1 MYDNIAV
8 HQKVMSRSAFNMTM
22 GATTPPTI
30 DDRFENMII
39 SPERVLEMLG
49 RRKVGEVSFEQS
61 EQGDARRLLLHV
73 EKVAIE
79 NKRLQEKTE
88 ASYLE
93 SVSHHLHEILLGE
106 LTEQLSY
113 TDELVQNVLN
123 LPENIGELLDALS
136 VRACSVSKL
145 EPIAATMPW
154 LYDELIVV
162 VNTPQFRRKD
172 SRGRIIVVE
181 TLRTALSFLGIE
193 NLRTL
198 IPSLILK
205 RAMPQIT
212 DPYPLIK
219 QKLTPYATGVAI
231 TAKRLAALSDLNKN
245 QAYTLAMLSNLGRC
259 VVTRLYFK
267 LFDKIQLHLLQE
279 CQKDK
284 EQKRH
289 EALLKVAPSANHLIA
304 LQQEFADAVSA
315 DILEWMHLMRLPIAE
330 PMRACADKVPA
341 QSKTLSKILHQA
353 RTYTQIRML
362 HQLKLVEMKEVKPL
376 FMEQRYPAGALEKLK
391 NIDIFTLPLVKNEE
405 NH

>member
-1 MYDNIAV
+1 
-8 HQKVMSRSAFNMTM
+8 MTM

-106 LTEQLSY
+106 LTEQLGY

-123 LPENIGELLDALS
+123 LPEDIGELLDALS
-136 VRACSVSKL
+136 VKACSVSKL

-154 LYDELIVV
+154 LCDELIVV

-219 QKLTPYATGVAI
+219 QKLTPYTTGVAI
-231 TAKRLAALSDLNKN
+231 TAKRLAALTDLNKN

-304 LQQEFADAVSA
+304 LQQEFADAISA

-330 PMRACADKVPA
+330 PMRACADKAPA
-341 QSKTLSKILHQA
+341 QPKTLSKVLHQA

>member
-1 MYDNIAV
+1 
-8 HQKVMSRSAFNMTM
+8 MTM

-136 VRACSVSKL
+136 VKACSVSKL

-219 QKLTPYATGVAI
+219 QKLTPYTTGVAI
-231 TAKRLAALSDLNKN
+231 TAKRLAALTDLNK
-245 QAYTLAMLSNLGRC
+245 
-259 VVTRLYFK
+259 TRLIP
-267 LFDKIQLHLLQE
+267 LRCLVIWG
-279 CQKDK
+279 
-284 EQKRH
+284 
-289 EALLKVAPSANHLIA
+289 V
-304 LQQEFADAVSA
+304 VS
-315 DILEWMHLMRLPIAE
+315 
-330 PMRACADKVPA
+330 
-341 QSKTLSKILHQA
+341 
-353 RTYTQIRML
+353 
-362 HQLKLVEMKEVKPL
+362 
-376 FMEQRYPAGALEKLK
+376 
-391 NIDIFTLPLVKNEE
+391 
-405 NH
+405 

>member
-391 NIDIFTLPLVKNEE
+391 EMDIFTLPLVKNDE
-405 NH
+405 HH

>member
-1 MYDNIAV
+1 
-8 HQKVMSRSAFNMTM
+8 MTM

-106 LTEQLSY
+106 LTEQLNY

-341 QSKTLSKILHQA
+341 QSKTLSKTLHQA

-391 NIDIFTLPLVKNEE
+391 EIDIFTLPLVKNDE
-405 NH
+405 HH

>member
-1 MYDNIAV
+1 
-8 HQKVMSRSAFNMTM
+8 MTM
-22 GATTPPTI
+22 GATTSPTI
-30 DDRFENMII
+30 DDRFENMVI

-49 RRKVGEVSFEQS
+49 KRKVGQVSFEQS

-136 VRACSVSKL
+136 VKACSVSKL

-219 QKLTPYATGVAI
+219 QKLTHYSTGVAL
-231 TAKRLAALSDLNKN
+231 TAKRLAAMSDLNKN
-245 QAYTLAMLSNLGRC
+245 QAYTLAMISNLGRC
-259 VVTRLYFK
+259 AVTRLYFK

-289 EALLKVAPSANHLIA
+289 EALLKIAPSANHLIA

-315 DILEWMHLMRLPIAE
+315 DILEWMHFTRLPIAQ
-330 PMRACADKVPA
+330 PMRDCADKQPS
-341 QSKTLSKILHQA
+341 QPKTLSKILHQA
-353 RTYTQIRML
+353 RIYTQIRML
-362 HQLKLVEMKEVKPL
+362 HQLKLVDIKEVKPL
-376 FMEQRYPAGALEKLK
+376 FSEQRYPAGALEKLK
-391 NIDIFTLPLVKNEE
+391 SMDIFTLPLVKNEDE
-405 NH
+405 R

>member
-8 HQKVMSRSAFNMTM
+8 HQKVMTKSTFNMTM
-22 GATTPPTI
+22 GAITPPTI
-30 DDRFENMII
+30 DDRFENMLI
-39 SPERVLEMLG
+39 SPERVLKMLG
-49 RRKVGEVSFEQS
+49 RGKVGVVSFEQS
-61 EQGDARRLLLHV
+61 EQGHARRRLLHV

-88 ASYLE
+88 ASYIE
-93 SVSHHLHEILLGE
+93 SVNHYLHEILLGE
-106 LTEQLSY
+106 LTEQLRY
-113 TDELVQNVLN
+113 TGELVQHVLN
-123 LPENIGELLDALS
+123 LPENVGELLDALS
-136 VRACSVSKL
+136 VKACSVSKL

-154 LYDELIVV
+154 LYEELIAV
-162 VNTPQFRRKD
+162 VNTPRFRRKD

-181 TLRTALSFLGIE
+181 SLRSALSFLGIE

-198 IPSLILK
+198 IPSLIIK

-219 QKLTPYATGVAI
+219 QKLTSYVTGVAI
-231 TAKRLAALSDLNKN
+231 TAKRLATLTDLNKN

-284 EQKRH
+284 EQKRY
-289 EALLKVAPSANHLIA
+289 EALLRVAPSANHLIA
-304 LQQEFADAVSA
+304 LQQEFADAISA
-315 DILEWMHLMRLPIAE
+315 DIMEWMRLTRLSVAE
-330 PMRACADKVPA
+330 PMRACADNIPS
-341 QSKTLSKILHQA
+341 QSKTLSKVLHQA
-353 RTYTQIRML
+353 RAYTQIRML

-376 FMEQRYPAGALEKLK
+376 LTEQNYPAGALEKLK
-391 NIDIFTLPLVKNEE
+391 EIDIFTLLLVKNEE

>member
-1 MYDNIAV
+1 
-8 HQKVMSRSAFNMTM
+8 MTM

-30 DDRFENMII
+30 DDRFENMIV

-49 RRKVGEVSFEQS
+49 KRKVGQVSFEQS

-113 TDELVQNVLN
+113 TDELVQKVLN

-136 VRACSVSKL
+136 VKACSVSKL
-145 EPIAATMPW
+145 EPIVATMPW

-162 VNTPQFRRKD
+162 VNTPRFRRKD

-219 QKLTPYATGVAI
+219 QKLTQYSTGIAL
-231 TAKRLAALSDLNKN
+231 TAKRLATLSDLNKN
-245 QAYTLAMLSNLGRC
+245 QAYVLAMVSNLGRC
-259 VVTRLYFK
+259 AVTRLYFK

-289 EALLKVAPSANHLIA
+289 EALLKIAPSANHLIA
-304 LQQEFADAVSA
+304 LQQEFADAISA
-315 DILEWMHLMRLPIAE
+315 DILEWMHFTRLPIAQ
-330 PMRACADKVPA
+330 PMRACADKQPA
-341 QSKTLSKILHQA
+341 QAKTLCKILHQA
-353 RTYTQIRML
+353 RAYTQIRML
-362 HQLKLVEMKEVKPL
+362 HQLKLVDIKEVKPL
-376 FMEQRYPAGALEKLK
+376 FAEQKYPAGALEALK
-391 NIDIFTLPLVKNEE
+391 STDIFTLPLVKNEDSY
-405 NH
+405 

>member
-1 MYDNIAV
+1 
-8 HQKVMSRSAFNMTM
+8 MTM
-22 GATTPPTI
+22 GAATPPTI
-30 DDRFENMII
+30 DDRFENLII

-49 RRKVGEVSFEQS
+49 KRKVGEVSFEQS

-113 TDELVQNVLN
+113 TEELVQNVLN

-136 VRACSVSKL
+136 VKACSVSKL
-145 EPIAATMPW
+145 EPIVATMPW

-219 QKLTPYATGVAI
+219 QKLTHYSIGVAL
-231 TAKRLAALSDLNKN
+231 TAKRLASLSNLNKN
-245 QAYTLAMLSNLGRC
+245 QTYVLAIVSNLGRC
-259 VVTRLYFK
+259 AVTRLYFK

-289 EALLKVAPSANHLIA
+289 EALLKIAPSANHLIA

-315 DILEWMHLMRLPIAE
+315 DILEWMHFTRLPIAQ
-330 PMRACADKVPA
+330 PMRACADKQPA
-341 QSKTLSKILHQA
+341 KVNTLSKILHQA
-353 RTYTQIRML
+353 RAYAQIRML
-362 HQLKLVEMKEVKPL
+362 HQLKLVDIKEVKPL
-376 FMEQRYPAGALEKLK
+376 FAEQNYPTGALEALK
-391 NIDIFTLPLVKNEE
+391 STDIFTLPLVKSEDS
-405 NH
+405 

>member
-1 MYDNIAV
+1 
-8 HQKVMSRSAFNMTM
+8 
-22 GATTPPTI
+22 
-30 DDRFENMII
+30 
-39 SPERVLEMLG
+39 
-49 RRKVGEVSFEQS
+49 KVGEVSFEQS

-136 VRACSVSKL
+136 VKACSVSKL

-219 QKLTPYATGVAI
+219 QKLTPYTTGVAI
-231 TAKRLAALSDLNKN
+231 TAKRLAALTDLNKN

-341 QSKTLSKILHQA
+341 QPKTLSKVLHQA

-391 NIDIFTLPLVKNEE
+391 TIDIFTLPLVKNEE

>member
-391 NIDIFTLPLVKNEE
+391 EIDIFTLPLVKNDE
-405 NH
+405 HH

>member
-1 MYDNIAV
+1 
-8 HQKVMSRSAFNMTM
+8 MTM

-106 LTEQLSY
+106 LTEQLNY

-219 QKLTPYATGVAI
+219 QKLTPYATGVGI
-231 TAKRLAALSDLNKN
+231 TAKRLAALGDLNKN

-341 QSKTLSKILHQA
+341 QSKTLSKTLHQA

-391 NIDIFTLPLVKNEE
+391 EIDIFTLPLVKNDE
-405 NH
+405 HH

>member
-1 MYDNIAV
+1 M
-8 HQKVMSRSAFNMTM
+8 
-22 GATTPPTI
+22 
-30 DDRFENMII
+30 
-39 SPERVLEMLG
+39 
-49 RRKVGEVSFEQS
+49 
-61 EQGDARRLLLHV
+61 
-73 EKVAIE
+73 
-79 NKRLQEKTE
+79 
-88 ASYLE
+88 
-93 SVSHHLHEILLGE
+93 SHHLHEILLGE

-136 VRACSVSKL
+136 VKACSVSKL

-219 QKLTPYATGVAI
+219 QKLTHYSTGVAL
-231 TAKRLAALSDLNKN
+231 TAKRLAAMSDLNKN
-245 QAYTLAMLSNLGRC
+245 QAYTLAMISNLGRC
-259 VVTRLYFK
+259 AVTRLYFK

-289 EALLKVAPSANHLIA
+289 EALLKIAPSANHLIA

-315 DILEWMHLMRLPIAE
+315 DILEWMHFTRLPIAQ
-330 PMRACADKVPA
+330 PMRDCDDKQPS
-341 QSKTLSKILHQA
+341 QPKTLSKILHQA

-362 HQLKLVEMKEVKPL
+362 HQLKLVDIKEVKPL
-376 FMEQRYPAGALEKLK
+376 FSEQRYPAGALEKLK
-391 NIDIFTLPLVKNEE
+391 SMDIFTLPLVKNEDE
-405 NH
+405 R

>member
-1 MYDNIAV
+1 
-8 HQKVMSRSAFNMTM
+8 MTM

-30 DDRFENMII
+30 DDRFENMVI

-49 RRKVGEVSFEQS
+49 KRKVGQVSFEQS
-61 EQGDARRLLLHV
+61 EQGDARRRLLHV

-93 SVSHHLHEILLGE
+93 SVSHHLHEVLLGE

-136 VRACSVSKL
+136 VKACSVSKL

-219 QKLTPYATGVAI
+219 QKLTQYSTGVAL

-245 QAYTLAMLSNLGRC
+245 QAYTLAMVSNLGRC
-259 VVTRLYFK
+259 AVTRLYFK

-289 EALLKVAPSANHLIA
+289 EALLKIAPSANHLIA

-315 DILEWMHLMRLPIAE
+315 DILEWMHFTRLPIAQ
-330 PMRACADKVPA
+330 PMRDCADKQPT
-341 QSKTLSKILHQA
+341 QPKTLSKILHQA

-362 HQLKLVEMKEVKPL
+362 HQLKLVDIKEVKPL
-376 FMEQRYPAGALEKLK
+376 FSEQRYPAGALEKLK
-391 NIDIFTLPLVKNEE
+391 SMDIFTLPLVKSEDE
-405 NH
+405 R

>member
-1 MYDNIAV
+1 
-8 HQKVMSRSAFNMTM
+8 MTM

-106 LTEQLSY
+106 LTEQLNY

-219 QKLTPYATGVAI
+219 QKLTPYATGVGI
-231 TAKRLAALSDLNKN
+231 TAKRLAALGDLNKN

-330 PMRACADKVPA
+330 PMRACADTVPA
-341 QSKTLSKILHQA
+341 QSKTLSKTLHQA

-391 NIDIFTLPLVKNEE
+391 TIDIFTLPLVKNEE

>member
-1 MYDNIAV
+1 
-8 HQKVMSRSAFNMTM
+8 MTM

-106 LTEQLSY
+106 LTEQLNY

-315 DILEWMHLMRLPIAE
+315 DILEWMHLMRLPIAD

-391 NIDIFTLPLVKNEE
+391 EIDIFTLPLVKNDE
-405 NH
+405 HH

>member
-1 MYDNIAV
+1 M
-8 HQKVMSRSAFNMTM
+8 
-22 GATTPPTI
+22 
-30 DDRFENMII
+30 
-39 SPERVLEMLG
+39 
-49 RRKVGEVSFEQS
+49 
-61 EQGDARRLLLHV
+61 
-73 EKVAIE
+73 
-79 NKRLQEKTE
+79 
-88 ASYLE
+88 
-93 SVSHHLHEILLGE
+93 
-106 LTEQLSY
+106 TEQLSY

-219 QKLTPYATGVAI
+219 QKLTRYSTGVAM
-231 TAKRLAALSDLNKN
+231 TTKRLGIINDINKN
-245 QAYTLAMLSNLGRC
+245 TAYTLGMLSNLGRC
-259 VVTRLYFK
+259 AVTRLYFK
-267 LFDKIQLHLLQE
+267 LFDKIQLHLLKE

-289 EALLKVAPSANHLIA
+289 EALLKITPSANHLIA
-304 LQQEFADAVSA
+304 MQQEFADAVSA
-315 DILEWMHLMRLPIAE
+315 DIMEWMNLKRLPIAS
-330 PMRACADKVPA
+330 PMRDCANKIPAERGSLCKV
-341 QSKTLSKILHQA
+341 LHQA
-353 RTYTQIRML
+353 RSYTQVRML
-362 HQLKLVEMKEVKPL
+362 HQLKLVEMKDVKPL
-376 FMEQRYPAGALEKLK
+376 FVEQKYPQGALEKLK
-391 NIDIFTLPLVKNEE
+391 TIDIFTLPLVKNEDS
-405 NH
+405 H

>member
-1 MYDNIAV
+1 
-8 HQKVMSRSAFNMTM
+8 MTM
-22 GATTPPTI
+22 GATTSPTI
-30 DDRFENMII
+30 DDRFENLLI
-39 SPERVLEMLG
+39 SPERVFEMLG
-49 RRKVGEVSFEQS
+49 KRRVGEVSFEQS
-61 EQGDARRLLLHV
+61 EQGDARRLLLNV
-73 EKVAIE
+73 EKIAIE

-93 SVSHHLHEILLGE
+93 SVSHQLHEVLLDE
-106 LTEQLSY
+106 LTEQLNA
-113 TDELVQNVLN
+113 TDELVHTVLN

-136 VRACSVSKL
+136 VKACSVSKL

-154 LYDELIVV
+154 LYDELIDI

-172 SRGRIIVVE
+172 SRGRIIIVE

-205 RAMPQIT
+205 RAMPKIT
-212 DPYPLIK
+212 DPHPLIK
-219 QKLTPYATGVAI
+219 QKLTQYATGVAL
-231 TAKRLAALSDLNKN
+231 TAKQIAKLSGGSRNE
-245 QAYTLAMLSNLGRC
+245 AYTLGVLSNLGRC
-259 VVTRLYFK
+259 AVTRLYFK

-289 EALLKVAPSANHLIA
+289 EALLKIGPSANHLIA
-304 LQQEFADAVSA
+304 MQQEFADAVSA
-315 DILEWMHLMRLPIAE
+315 DILEWMQLKRLPIASS
-330 PMRACADKVPA
+330 MRACASRAPA
-341 QSKTLSKILHQA
+341 ERGTLCKALYQS

-362 HQLKLVEMKEVKPL
+362 HQLKLVEMKDVKPL
-376 FMEQRYPAGALEKLK
+376 FNEQKFPSGALEKLK
-391 NIDIFTLPLVKNEE
+391 SIDIFTLPLVKNEE

>member
-1 MYDNIAV
+1 
-8 HQKVMSRSAFNMTM
+8 MTM

-30 DDRFENMII
+30 DDRFENMVI

-49 RRKVGEVSFEQS
+49 KRKVGQVSFEQS
-61 EQGDARRLLLHV
+61 EQGDARRRLLHV

-93 SVSHHLHEILLGE
+93 SVSHHLHEVLLGE

-136 VRACSVSKL
+136 VKACSVSKL

-154 LYDELIVV
+154 LYDDLIVI

-219 QKLTPYATGVAI
+219 QKLTQYSTGVAL

-245 QAYTLAMLSNLGRC
+245 QAYTLAMVSNLGRC
-259 VVTRLYFK
+259 AVTRLYFK

-289 EALLKVAPSANHLIA
+289 EALLKIAPSANHLIA

-315 DILEWMHLMRLPIAE
+315 DILEWMHFTRLPIAQ
-330 PMRACADKVPA
+330 PMRDCADKQPT
-341 QSKTLSKILHQA
+341 QPKTLSKILHQA

-362 HQLKLVEMKEVKPL
+362 HQLKLVDIREVKPL
-376 FMEQRYPAGALEKLK
+376 FSEQRYPAGALEKLK
-391 NIDIFTLPLVKNEE
+391 SMDIFTLPLVKSEDE
-405 NH
+405 R

>member
-1 MYDNIAV
+1 
-8 HQKVMSRSAFNMTM
+8 MTM

-30 DDRFENMII
+30 DDRFENMVI

-49 RRKVGEVSFEQS
+49 KRKVGQVSFEQS
-61 EQGDARRLLLHV
+61 EQGDARRRLLHV

-93 SVSHHLHEILLGE
+93 SVSHHLHEVLLGE

-136 VRACSVSKL
+136 VKACSVSKL

-219 QKLTPYATGVAI
+219 QKLTQYSTGVAL

-245 QAYTLAMLSNLGRC
+245 QAYTLAMVSNLGRC
-259 VVTRLYFK
+259 AVIRLYFK

-289 EALLKVAPSANHLIA
+289 EALLKIAPSANHLIA

-315 DILEWMHLMRLPIAE
+315 DILEWMHFTRIPIAQ
-330 PMRACADKVPA
+330 PMRDCADKQPT
-341 QSKTLSKILHQA
+341 QPKTLSKILHQA
-353 RTYTQIRML
+353 RAYTQIRML
-362 HQLKLVEMKEVKPL
+362 HQLKLVDIKEVKPL
-376 FMEQRYPAGALEKLK
+376 FSEQRYPAGALEKLK
-391 NIDIFTLPLVKNEE
+391 SMDIFTLPLVKNEDE
-405 NH
+405 K

>member
-106 LTEQLSY
+106 LTEQLGY

-136 VRACSVSKL
+136 VKACSVSKL

-219 QKLTPYATGVAI
+219 QKLTPYTTGVAI
-231 TAKRLAALSDLNKN
+231 TAKRLAALTDLNKN

-391 NIDIFTLPLVKNEE
+391 EIDIFTLPLVKNDE
-405 NH
+405 HH

>member
-1 MYDNIAV
+1 
-8 HQKVMSRSAFNMTM
+8 MTM

-49 RRKVGEVSFEQS
+49 RRKEGEVSFEQS

-106 LTEQLSY
+106 LTEQLGY

-136 VRACSVSKL
+136 VKACSVSKL

-219 QKLTPYATGVAI
+219 QKLTPYTTGVAI
-231 TAKRLAALSDLNKN
+231 TAKRLAALTDLNKN

-341 QSKTLSKILHQA
+341 QPKTLSNVLHQA

-391 NIDIFTLPLVKNEE
+391 TIDIFTLPLVKNEE

>member
-1 MYDNIAV
+1 
-8 HQKVMSRSAFNMTM
+8 MTM

-30 DDRFENMII
+30 DERFENMLI

-49 RRKVGEVSFEQS
+49 KRRVGEVSFEQS
-61 EQGDARRLLLHV
+61 EQGDARRLLLNV

-88 ASYLE
+88 ATYQE
-93 SVSHHLHEILLGE
+93 SVSHQLHEILFEE

-113 TDELVQNVLN
+113 TDELVQSVLN

-219 QKLTPYATGVAI
+219 QKLTRYSTGVAM
-231 TAKRLAALSDLNKN
+231 TTKRLGIINDINKN
-245 QAYTLAMLSNLGRC
+245 TAYTLGMLSNLGRC
-259 VVTRLYFK
+259 AVTRLYFK
-267 LFDKIQLHLLQE
+267 LFDKIQLHLLKE

-289 EALLKVAPSANHLIA
+289 EALLKITPSANHLIA
-304 LQQEFADAVSA
+304 MQQEFADAVSA
-315 DILEWMHLMRLPIAE
+315 DIMEWMNLKRLPIAS
-330 PMRACADKVPA
+330 PMRDCANKIPAESGSLCKV
-341 QSKTLSKILHQA
+341 LHQA
-353 RTYTQIRML
+353 RSYTQVRML
-362 HQLKLVEMKEVKPL
+362 HQLKLVEMKDVKPL
-376 FMEQRYPAGALEKLK
+376 FVEQKYPQGALEKLK
-391 NIDIFTLPLVKNEE
+391 TIDIFTLPLVKNEDS
-405 NH
+405 H

>member
-1 MYDNIAV
+1 
-8 HQKVMSRSAFNMTM
+8 MTM

-30 DDRFENMII
+30 DDRFENMIV

-49 RRKVGEVSFEQS
+49 KRKVGQVSFEQS

-113 TDELVQNVLN
+113 TDELVQKVLN

-136 VRACSVSKL
+136 VKACSVSKL
-145 EPIAATMPW
+145 EPIVATMPW

-162 VNTPQFRRKD
+162 VNTPRFRRKD

-219 QKLTPYATGVAI
+219 QKLTQYSTGVAL
-231 TAKRLAALSDLNKN
+231 TAKRLATLSDLNKN
-245 QAYTLAMLSNLGRC
+245 QAYVLAMVSNLGRC
-259 VVTRLYFK
+259 AVTRLYFK

-289 EALLKVAPSANHLIA
+289 EALLKIAPSANHLIA
-304 LQQEFADAVSA
+304 LQQEFADAISA
-315 DILEWMHLMRLPIAE
+315 DILEWMHFTRLPIAQ
-330 PMRACADKVPA
+330 PMRACADKQPA
-341 QSKTLSKILHQA
+341 QAKTLSKILHQA
-353 RTYTQIRML
+353 RAYTQIRML
-362 HQLKLVEMKEVKPL
+362 HQLKLVDIKEVKPL
-376 FMEQRYPAGALEKLK
+376 FAEQKYPAGALEALK
-391 NIDIFTLPLVKNEE
+391 STDIFTLPLVKNEDSY
-405 NH
+405 